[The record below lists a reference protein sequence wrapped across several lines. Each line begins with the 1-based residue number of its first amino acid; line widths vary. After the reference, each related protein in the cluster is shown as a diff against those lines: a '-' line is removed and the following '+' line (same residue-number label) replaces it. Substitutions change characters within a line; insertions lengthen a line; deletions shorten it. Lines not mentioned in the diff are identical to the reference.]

1 VNGNVLTVP
10 SVAEIASRLMPAEVT
25 FQLGAQRLRRSLRE
39 WVGEDRADARRRRE
53 TDSDR
58 RVFVRFAAALLERNV
73 SGGSYMKR
81 LELFQRRLGD
91 PQSPG
96 QQSRRPPY
104 FEGQLLCASD
114 LTEEQAYVLL
124 REAGYRFPSNGA
136 KTLVAI
142 CRHLTASDFCWPGY
156 FAEAEAKW
164 ETGFPDDPLFRIKG
178 IGNKV
183 RDFALSE
190 FSDYYCAPDLHVCRM
205 MARTGLILQGYG
217 DPDFSTVEYGFVRRV
232 VQKLAKQTGFPGGRD
247 PLSPAHI
254 DRMFWYYG
262 QDTNRCGADP
272 ACDQCPA
279 NDVCLTGRTRDRGG
293 SPP

>member
-1 VNGNVLTVP
+1 
-10 SVAEIASRLMPAEVT
+10 
-25 FQLGAQRLRRSLRE
+25 
-39 WVGEDRADARRRRE
+39 
-53 TDSDR
+53 
-58 RVFVRFAAALLERNV
+58 
-73 SGGSYMKR
+73 
-81 LELFQRRLGD
+81 
-91 PQSPG
+91 
-96 QQSRRPPY
+96 
-104 FEGQLLCASD
+104 
-114 LTEEQAYVLL
+114 
-124 REAGYRFPSNGA
+124 
-136 KTLVAI
+136 
-142 CRHLTASDFCWPGY
+142 
-156 FAEAEAKW
+156 
-164 ETGFPDDPLFRIKG
+164 
-178 IGNKV
+178 
-183 RDFALSE
+183 
-190 FSDYYCAPDLHVCRM
+190 